1 MYVIRVKHHKHR
13 KYVLETLIKGGNLYK
28 KIDIVWEQKGQ
39 DFKTGM

>member
-1 MYVIRVKHHKHR
+1 MTPSFFMYFSM
-13 KYVLETLIKGGNLYK
+13 YS